1 MRMYVCLYVCII
13 RILVCI
19 YVCMY
24 DSRIW
29 HFLCDRLFTE
39 ISRVELVSRTF
50 LKTGNRY
57 ERFTRI
63 HASPLSF
70 IYNVYTMNLELKFIH
85 WAIYNSP
92 YVLRPVDDQNGGRF
106 KHPLEY
112 FRSIRS
118 FCSSTRYFCLGDF
131 RSSNNIIY
139 KPSFVSRWAPK
150 VLFTSSR
157 GPYVKHSI

>member
-1 MRMYVCLYVCII
+1 MYNTYTCMYICMYVWITYLALLMWSII
-13 RILVCI
+13 YRDFARRTRI
-19 YVCMY
+19 
-24 DSRIW
+24 
-29 HFLCDRLFTE
+29 E
-39 ISRVELVSRTF
+39 KVSRQDRESIRTV
-50 LKTGNRY
+50 
-57 ERFTRI
+57 
-63 HASPLSF
+63 HANSRSPLSF

-92 YVLRPVDDQNGGRF
+92 YILRPVDDQNGGHF

-112 FRSIRS
+112 FPSIRS

-150 VLFTSSR
+150 VLLTSSR